1 MIHDSALDVSD
12 AREPTPIQ
20 ADVIELL
27 ELNPAHRPVVRLSLK
42 QWRQVDRVAARLSGQ
57 G

>member
-12 AREPTPIQ
+12 AREPTPAQ
-20 ADVIELL
+20 ADVIDLL

-42 QWRQVDRVAARLSGQ
+42 QWRQVDRVAARLAGRR
-57 G
+57 

>member
-12 AREPTPIQ
+12 AREPTPAQ

-27 ELNPAHRPVVRLSLK
+27 ELNPGHRPVVRLSLK
-42 QWRQVDRVAARLSGQ
+42 QWRQVDRVAARLAARR
-57 G
+57 

>member
-12 AREPTPIQ
+12 AREPTAIQ
-20 ADVIELL
+20 ADVIDLL

-42 QWRQVDRVAARLSGQ
+42 QWRQVDRVAARLSGHR
-57 G
+57 